1 MLERKDRNADR
12 GKAEELGGP
21 GSATGGQY
29 LGRAGKTELEVEK
42 SWIDW
47 DSQQGYI
54 ADDNGGSDD
63 ENG

>member
-42 SWIDW
+42 TWIDW
-47 DSQQGYI
+47 DSQ
-54 ADDNGGSDD
+54 
-63 ENG
+63 